1 MGTSVEAPAPR
12 NYAQETADTLRT
24 QLELAPQRYAAE
36 AQFAPKYQALTI
48 DLLKKAT
55 PELLQLYKE
64 QIAPTMGE
72 VEAAARSRSRYGDI
86 TDISIL
92 GPQTRAAIQGF
103 APEQTR
109 IADILAHNATSN
121 LLAGSR
127 LTPEQQRMAQ
137 QQARVAS
144 SARGMAQGPNAALQ
158 EALRSQMIGAG
169 LQQQRQQQ
177 AMGALQAGQGVYGD
191 VFQQVLGRPS
201 QAFAGSQGF
210 VGQASGFNPG
220 QLFNPESAYASNIYA
235 GNQQAIGAARAAG
248 ASATSGLIGGGLG
261 ALGSIGGGL
270 FSGAGS
276 AGGFGKLFGG

>member
-109 IADILAHNATSN
+109 IADILAQNATSN

>member
-1 MGTSVEAPAPR
+1 MTVKAPPPR
-12 NYAQETADTLRT
+12 DYAQETRDTLRT
-24 QLELAPQRYAAE
+24 QIDLAPEKYAAE

-48 DLLKKAT
+48 DMLKQAT
-55 PELLQLYKE
+55 PELLKLYEE
-64 QIAPTMGE
+64 QIAPAMGRT
-72 VEAAARSRSRYGDI
+72 EAASRAMSRAGDI
-86 TDISIL
+86 ADIAKL
-92 GPQTRAAIQGF
+92 GPQARAAIQ
-103 APEQTR
+103 AANPEQAR
-109 IADILAHNATSN
+109 IADILAANATSN

-127 LTPEQQRMAQ
+127 MTPEQQRMAQ

-144 SARGMAQGPNAALQ
+144 AARGMAQGPQAAFQ
-158 EALRSQMIGAG
+158 EALRSQMMGAG
-169 LQQQRQQQ
+169 IQQQRQQQ

-210 VGQASGFNPG
+210 MGQAQGFNPG
-220 QLFNPESAYASNIYA
+220 QLFNPESAYAQNIYA
-235 GNQQAIGAARAAG
+235 GNQQAISAARAAG

-261 ALGSIGGGL
+261 AFGSIGGGL

>member
-1 MGTSVEAPAPR
+1 MTVKAPPPR
-12 NYAQETADTLRT
+12 DYAQETRDTLRT
-24 QLELAPQRYAAE
+24 QLELAPEKYAAE
-36 AQFAPKYQALTI
+36 AQFAPKYQALQL
-48 DLLKKAT
+48 DLLRQAT
-55 PELLQLYKE
+55 PELLRLYEE
-64 QIAPTMGE
+64 QIAPAMGRT
-72 VEAAARSRSRYGDI
+72 EAASRAMSRAGDI
-86 TDISIL
+86 ADIARL
-92 GPQTRAAIQGF
+92 GPQARAAIQG
-103 APEQTR
+103 ANPEQAR
-109 IADILAHNATSN
+109 IADILAANATSN

-137 QQARVAS
+137 QQARMAS
-144 SARGMAQGPNAALQ
+144 TARGMVQGPNAALQ
-158 EALRSQMIGAG
+158 EALRSQMVGAG

-201 QAFAGSQGF
+201 QAFAGSQSF
-210 VGQASGFNPG
+210 LGQAQGFNPG
-220 QLFNPESAYASNIYA
+220 ALFNPESAYAANIYA

-248 ASATSGLIGGGLG
+248 AAATSGLIGGGLG

>member
-1 MGTSVEAPAPR
+1 MTVEAPPAR
-12 NYAQETADTLRT
+12 NYAQETRDTLRS
-24 QLELAPQRYAAE
+24 QIDLAPERYAAE

-48 DLLKKAT
+48 DMLKQAT
-55 PELLQLYKE
+55 PELLKLYEE
-64 QIAPTMGE
+64 QIAPAMGRT
-72 VEAAARSRSRYGDI
+72 EAASRASSRAGDI
-86 TDISIL
+86 ADIAKL
-92 GPQTRAAIQGF
+92 GPQARAAIQGF

-109 IADILAHNATSN
+109 IADILAQNATSN

>member
-1 MGTSVEAPAPR
+1 MASVEAPAPR

-109 IADILAHNATSN
+109 IADILAQNATSN

-137 QQARVAS
+137 QQARIAS
-144 SARGMAQGPNAALQ
+144 SARGMAQGPNAAFQ

-261 ALGSIGGGL
+261 ALGSLGSGA
-270 FSGAGS
+270 FQGAGS
-276 AGGFGKLFGG
+276 IGGFGKLFGG

>member
-1 MGTSVEAPAPR
+1 MTVDAPAPR

-24 QLELAPQRYAAE
+24 QLELAPERYAAE
-36 AQFAPKYQALTI
+36 AQFAPRYQALQL
-48 DLLKKAT
+48 DLLRQAT
-55 PELLQLYKE
+55 PELLALYRD

-72 VEAAARSRSRYGDI
+72 VEAAARSRSRAGDI
-86 TDISIL
+86 ADIARL
-92 GPQTRAAIQGF
+92 GPQAREAMRGA
-103 APEQTR
+103 APEQTQ
-109 IADILAHNATSN
+109 IADILAQNATSN

-261 ALGSIGGGL
+261 ALGSIGGGI

>member
-1 MGTSVEAPAPR
+1 
-12 NYAQETADTLRT
+12 
-24 QLELAPQRYAAE
+24 
-36 AQFAPKYQALTI
+36 
-48 DLLKKAT
+48 
-55 PELLQLYKE
+55 
-64 QIAPTMGE
+64 MGE
-72 VEAAARSRSRYGDI
+72 VEAAARSRSRAGDI
-86 TDISIL
+86 ADIARL
-92 GPQTRAAIQGF
+92 GPQAREAMRGA
-103 APEQTR
+103 APEQTQ
-109 IADILAHNATSN
+109 IADILAQNATSN

-137 QQARVAS
+137 QQARIAS
-144 SARGMAQGPNAALQ
+144 SARGMAQGPQAAFQ
-158 EALRSQMIGAG
+158 EALRSQLMGAG
-169 LQQQRQQQ
+169 IQQQRQQQ

-210 VGQASGFNPG
+210 LGQAQGFNPG

-235 GNQQAIGAARAAG
+235 GNQQSIGAARAAG